1 MEPSDCPRC
10 LIRSCVYFKPSLLTI
25 HLKTDRSSWLNCAGL
40 EVYIYI
46 IRTITLLFAPLSAH
60 LCPPSPEIKHS
71 TCTFT
76 CCSSVFCHKY
86 THTPTHGCEA
96 HVLSATNRNRGVRP
110 TSTTLW
116 HHHRACSLILQPQSP
131 GISPPHPVIEQPHRL
146 AAVSVNAAPSVKQPL
161 GNVNTHRER
170 GGGEIQQLF
179 ALTADDCP
187 WFWCFSEAENL
198 AQRHA
203 PFHIHSVVFDGSKFR
218 RESRRSSVQRRR
230 DRLTTAPLKQP
241 VP

>member
-1 MEPSDCPRC
+1 MCT
-10 LIRSCVYFKPSLLTI
+10 LNLHYWLFIKNRSIKLAELCWT
-25 HLKTDRSSWLNCAGL
+25 RSIW
-40 EVYIYI
+40 YI
-46 IRTITLLFAPLSAH
+46 IRTITLLFAPLRAH

-116 HHHRACSLILQPQSP
+116 HHHRACSLLLQPQSP
-131 GISPPHPVIEQPHRL
+131 GISPPHPVSEQPHRL

-161 GNVNTHRER
+161 GNVNTHTER
-170 GGGEIQQLF
+170 GRDSAAFCTYSGWLSMILVFFRGWKLGPAACTI
-179 ALTADDCP
+179 P
-187 WFWCFSEAENL
+187 Y
-198 AQRHA
+198 
-203 PFHIHSVVFDGSKFR
+203 PHSVVFDGSKFR

-230 DRLTTAPLKQP
+230 DGLTTAPLKQP

>member
-170 GGGEIQQLF
+170 GGERFSSFLHLQRMTVHDSGVFQRLKTWPSGMHHSISTVSSSMGLNSGVNHGDHLSRGGE
-179 ALTADDCP
+179 TG
-187 WFWCFSEAENL
+187 W
-198 AQRHA
+198 R
-203 PFHIHSVVFDGSKFR
+203 
-218 RESRRSSVQRRR
+218 
-230 DRLTTAPLKQP
+230 QP
-241 VP
+241 H